1 MQDSHWKDPS
11 MKCFGML
18 LDGRA
23 QKTGIRKQGQDETV
37 LIVMNSYEGLVD
49 FTLPEA
55 PAGSKWTLLIS
66 TDIPDSASGAEFAFG
81 ALYQVTGRSLLLFSA
96 TSK

>member
-1 MQDSHWKDPS
+1 

-55 PAGSKWTLLIS
+55 SAGSKWTLLIS
-66 TDIPDSASGAEFAFG
+66 TDIPDSASGAELSFG
-81 ALYQVTGRSLLLFSA
+81 ALYQVSGRSLSLFSP
-96 TSK
+96 TRKIMG